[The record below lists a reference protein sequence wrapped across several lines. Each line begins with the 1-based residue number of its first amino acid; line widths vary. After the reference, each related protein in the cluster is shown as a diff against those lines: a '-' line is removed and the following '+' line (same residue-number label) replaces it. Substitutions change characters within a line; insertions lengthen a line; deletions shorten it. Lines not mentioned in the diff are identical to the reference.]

1 MLRGYFYFESF
12 LIFAI
17 IPNMNSQYKKFT
29 IIFSS
34 LLAVAF
40 AGLWYGNRDRG
51 YSITNDPPAGANII
65 IFGDSLVEGFGSTE
79 GNDLASILSE
89 RIGQPILNAGRGGDT
104 TSSAL
109 ERLEDDVLTK
119 DPKIVIVLLG
129 GNDYLRRTPKEEI
142 FKNLNTIIGR
152 IQAKGAV
159 VVLVEVRAR
168 LIAGGY
174 KGEFKRLAAQRGAIL
189 VPDVMRSILGKADL
203 MYDGIHPNDGGYQ
216 IMAERIYQG
225 MMRVVE

>member
-1 MLRGYFYFESF
+1 
-12 LIFAI
+12 
-17 IPNMNSQYKKFT
+17 MNSQYKKFT

-34 LLAVAF
+34 LLAVAL

-51 YSITNDPPAGANII
+51 YPITNDPPAGTNII
-65 IFGDSLVEGFGSTE
+65 AFGDSLVEGFGSTE

-129 GNDYLRRTPKEEI
+129 GNDYLRRTSKEEI

-174 KGEFKRLAAQRGAIL
+174 KGEFKRLAARRGAIL
-189 VPDVMRSILGKADL
+189 VPDVMHGIFGKADL

-216 IMAERIYQG
+216 IMAERIYL
-225 MMRVVE
+225 ELSKFLD